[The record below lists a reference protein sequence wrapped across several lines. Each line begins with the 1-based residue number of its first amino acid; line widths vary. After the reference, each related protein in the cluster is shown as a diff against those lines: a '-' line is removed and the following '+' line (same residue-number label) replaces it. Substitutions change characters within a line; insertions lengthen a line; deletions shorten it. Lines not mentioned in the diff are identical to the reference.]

1 MQRRIAKVAG
11 GLQAGRKTAKIE
23 IALEPDVKDEFMAI
37 CYEEGRTASNQLY
50 QYIRE
55 YIKMYKRRS
64 CNEGGFSLQRN
75 RRSG

>member
-1 MQRRIAKVAG
+1 MNAEKDSKNCGRPAG
-11 GLQAGRKTAKIE
+11 RRKTAKIE

-55 YIKMYKRRS
+55 YIKMYKK
-64 CNEGGFSLQRN
+64 EEL
-75 RRSG
+75 